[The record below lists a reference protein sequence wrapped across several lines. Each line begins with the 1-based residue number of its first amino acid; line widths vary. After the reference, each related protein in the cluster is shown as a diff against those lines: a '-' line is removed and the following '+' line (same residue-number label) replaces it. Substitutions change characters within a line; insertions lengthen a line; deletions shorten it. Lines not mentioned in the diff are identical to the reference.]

1 MSKTLRS
8 WAWMGLFLVGTAG
21 AKEFQVGV
29 VLDRAGK
36 DDKSFNSAAYQ
47 GATRAKDELKV
58 EVKVIEPRDIAS
70 YEPSLETL
78 ASRGY
83 DLIFGIGFAHK
94 EAVEKVAKRYPN
106 LKFAIVDSKVDLP
119 NVASLMFE
127 EQEGSFLV
135 GMIAALKSKSGTIG
149 FVGGMDIPLIRRFE
163 TAYRAGAQYA
173 NPKVRVLQN
182 YIGVTNEA
190 FTDPT
195 KAKELAASQASQ
207 GADVLFHAAG
217 TSGMGVFEAAEN
229 KKIYAIGVDSNQNW
243 VKPGVVLTSMLKRVD
258 VAVFET
264 IQQAKGGKFTAGVH
278 KFDLKNKGIDYAVDQ
293 HNKSLLDAATIT
305 KVDEAKA
312 KIIAGKLPV
321 PDYYKGN
328 K

>member
-1 MSKTLRS
+1 MKLKSF
-8 WAWMGLFLVGTAG
+8 AWLGLLLAAGTAS

-36 DDKSFNSAAYQ
+36 DDKSFNTAAYQ
-47 GATRAKDELKV
+47 GAMKAKEDLKID
-58 EVKVIEPRDIAS
+58 VKIIEPRDISS

-94 EAVEKVAKRYPN
+94 EAVEKVAKRYPK

-163 TAYRAGAQYA
+163 MAYRAGAQYA
-173 NPKVRVLQN
+173 RPDIRVIQN

-195 KAKELAASQASQ
+195 KAKELTTSQASQ
-207 GADVLFHAAG
+207 GADVVFHAAG
-217 TSGMGVFEAAEN
+217 TSGLGVFEAAEN

-264 IQQAKGGKFTAGVH
+264 IQQAKDGKFVAGVH

-293 HNKSLLDAATIT
+293 YNKALMDASTTT
-305 KVDEAKA
+305 KVEQAKT

-321 PDYYKGN
+321 PDYYKE
-328 K
+328 KK